1 MAENNDVL
9 LDVQHL
15 TKYFA
20 AETNFFGKATSRVH
34 AVEDVSFQIHKGE
47 AFGLVGE
54 SGCGKTTVGKM
65 LVNLLTPT
73 SGKIIFD
80 GHDLTAM
87 KPAERKTYAKD
98 IQLIFQDPYASLN
111 PRMRIGDII
120 AEPIITNNLLPKDQV
135 EDRVNELLECVG
147 LANYMRNR
155 YPHEFSGGQRQRV
168 GIARAL
174 AVNPKLIVCDE
185 PVSALDVSIQA
196 QVLNLLDD
204 LKEQFG
210 LTYLFIA
217 HGLNVVKH
225 VSDNVGVMYL
235 GRMMEIAPKKSLYAD
250 PLSPY
255 TQALLSAIPTVD
267 PVKRHERI
275 LLQGE
280 IPSPI
285 DPPEGCRFA
294 GRCFKCMEVCKQR
307 AADLSEVKP
316 GHMCACHLYEDDLSV
331 EEKTAVKAEAIAAAE
346 TVGPEV
352 TD

>member
-1 MAENNDVL
+1 MSENTASNATASTQAGAVEQDIL

-15 TKYFA
+15 TKRFA
-20 AETNFFGKATSRVH
+20 ADTNFFGKATSYVQ
-34 AVEDVSFQIHKGE
+34 AVDDVSFQIRKGE

-65 LVNLLTPT
+65 LVNLLKPT
-73 SGKIIFD
+73 SGKIVFD
-80 GHDLTAM
+80 GKELTAM
-87 KPAERKTYAKD
+87 KPAERKQYCKD

-120 AEPIITNNLLPKDQV
+120 AEPIITNNILPKDQV
-135 EDRVNELLECVG
+135 EDRVNELLERVG

-196 QVLNLLDD
+196 QVLNLLDE

-225 VSDNVGVMYL
+225 VSDRVGVMYL
-235 GRMMEIAPKKSLYAD
+235 GKMMEIAPKKALYAD

-255 TQALLSAIPTVD
+255 TQALLSAIPSVD
-267 PVKRHERI
+267 PAAKKERI
-275 LLQGE
+275 ILEGDV
-280 IPSPI
+280 PSPI
-285 DPPEGCRFA
+285 DPPPGCRFA
-294 GRCFKCMEVCKQR
+294 SRCFAKVNGCDEVMPP
-307 AADLSEVKP
+307 LVEVKP
-316 GHMCACHLYEDDLSV
+316 DHCVACHRYD
-331 EEKTAVKAEAIAAAE
+331 KGGPGTAVI
-346 TVGPEV
+346 
-352 TD
+352 

>member
-1 MAENNDVL
+1 MSENTASNATASTQAGAVEQDIL
-9 LDVQHL
+9 LDGQHL
-15 TKYFA
+15 TKRFA
-20 AETNFFGKATSRVH
+20 ADTNFFGKATSYVQ
-34 AVEDVSFQIHKGE
+34 AVDDVSFQIRKGE

-65 LVNLLTPT
+65 LVNLLKPT
-73 SGKIIFD
+73 SGKIVFD
-80 GHDLTAM
+80 GKELTAM
-87 KPAERKTYAKD
+87 KPAERKQYCKD

-120 AEPIITNNLLPKDQV
+120 AEPIITNNILPKDQV
-135 EDRVNELLECVG
+135 EDRVNELLERVG

-196 QVLNLLDD
+196 QVLNLLDE

-225 VSDNVGVMYL
+225 VSDRVGVMYL
-235 GRMMEIAPKKSLYAD
+235 GKMMEIAPKKALYAD

-255 TQALLSAIPTVD
+255 TQALLSAIPSVD
-267 PVKRHERI
+267 PAAKKERI
-275 LLQGE
+275 ILEGDV
-280 IPSPI
+280 PSPI
-285 DPPEGCRFA
+285 DPPPGCRFA
-294 GRCFKCMEVCKQR
+294 SRCFAKVNGCDEVMPP
-307 AADLSEVKP
+307 LVEVKP
-316 GHMCACHLYEDDLSV
+316 DHCVACHRYD
-331 EEKTAVKAEAIAAAE
+331 KGGPGTAVI
-346 TVGPEV
+346 
-352 TD
+352 

>member
-1 MAENNDVL
+1 MSENTASNATASAQAGAVELDIL

-15 TKYFA
+15 TKRFA
-20 AETNFFGKATSRVH
+20 ADTNFFGKATSYVQ
-34 AVEDVSFQIHKGE
+34 AVDDVSFQIRKGE

-65 LVNLLTPT
+65 LVNLLKPT
-73 SGKIIFD
+73 SGKIVFD
-80 GHDLTAM
+80 GKELTAM
-87 KPAERKTYAKD
+87 KPAERTQYCKD
-98 IQLIFQDPYASLN
+98 IQLIFQDTYASLN

-120 AEPIITNNLLPKDQV
+120 AEPIITNNILPKDQV
-135 EDRVNELLECVG
+135 EDRVNELLERVG

-196 QVLNLLDD
+196 QVLNLLDE

-225 VSDNVGVMYL
+225 VSDRVGVRYL
-235 GRMMEIAPKKSLYAD
+235 GKMMEIAPKKALYAD

-255 TQALLSAIPTVD
+255 TQALLSAIPSVD
-267 PVKRHERI
+267 PAAKKERI
-275 LLQGE
+275 ILEGDV
-280 IPSPI
+280 PSPI
-285 DPPEGCRFA
+285 DPPPGCRFA
-294 GRCFKCMEVCKQR
+294 SRCFAKVNGCDEVMPP
-307 AADLSEVKP
+307 LVEVKP
-316 GHMCACHLYEDDLSV
+316 DHCVACHRYD
-331 EEKTAVKAEAIAAAE
+331 KGGPGTAVI
-346 TVGPEV
+346 
-352 TD
+352 

>member
-1 MAENNDVL
+1 MSTNENATEAVESSNDVL

-15 TKYFA
+15 TKLFA
-20 AETNFFGKATSRVH
+20 ADTNFFGKATSYVH
-34 AVEDVSFQIHKGE
+34 AVDDVSFQIKKGE

-65 LVNLLTPT
+65 LVNLLRPT

-80 GHDLTAM
+80 GKDLTAM
-87 KPAERKTYAKD
+87 KDAERKTYCKD

-120 AEPIITNNLLPKDQV
+120 AEPMITNNIVPKDRV

-204 LKEQFG
+204 LKEEFG

-225 VSDNVGVMYL
+225 VSDRVGVMYL
-235 GRMMEIAPKKSLYAD
+235 GKMMEIAPKRSLYAD

-255 TQALLSAIPTVD
+255 TQALLSAIPSVD
-267 PVKRHERI
+267 PKTKRERI
-275 LLQGE
+275 ILEGDV
-280 IPSPI
+280 PSPTN
-285 DPPEGCRFA
+285 PPAGCVFHT
-294 GRCFKCMEVCKQR
+294 RCTRCMKVCCER
-307 AADLSEVKP
+307 EPEMREVKP
-316 GHMCACHLYEDDLSV
+316 GHKCACHLYNEGLTD
-331 EEKTAVKAEAIAAAE
+331 EEKAPVAI
-346 TVGPEV
+346 
-352 TD
+352 

>member
-1 MAENNDVL
+1 MSENTASNATASAQAGAGEQDIL

-15 TKYFA
+15 TKRFA
-20 AETNFFGKATSRVH
+20 ADTNFFGKATSYVQ
-34 AVEDVSFQIHKGE
+34 AVDDVSFQIRKGE

-65 LVNLLTPT
+65 LVNLLKPT
-73 SGKIIFD
+73 SGKIVFD
-80 GHDLTAM
+80 GKELTAM
-87 KPAERKTYAKD
+87 KPAERKQYCKD

-120 AEPIITNNLLPKDQV
+120 AEPIITNNILPKDQV
-135 EDRVNELLECVG
+135 EDRVNELLERVG

-196 QVLNLLDD
+196 QVLNLLDE

-225 VSDNVGVMYL
+225 VSDRVGVMYL
-235 GRMMEIAPKKSLYAD
+235 GKMMEIAPKNALYAD

-255 TQALLSAIPTVD
+255 TQALLSAIPSVD
-267 PVKRHERI
+267 PAAKKERI
-275 LLQGE
+275 ILEGDV
-280 IPSPI
+280 PSPI
-285 DPPEGCRFA
+285 DPPPGCRFA
-294 GRCFKCMEVCKQR
+294 SRCFAKVNGCDEIMPPLV
-307 AADLSEVKP
+307 EVKP
-316 GHMCACHLYEDDLSV
+316 DHCVACHRYD
-331 EEKTAVKAEAIAAAE
+331 KGGPGTAVI
-346 TVGPEV
+346 
-352 TD
+352 

>member
-1 MAENNDVL
+1 MSENTASTSGAPACAGAPEQDIL
-9 LDVQHL
+9 LDVRHL
-15 TKYFA
+15 TKRFA
-20 AETNFFGKATSRVH
+20 ADTNFFGKATSYVQ
-34 AVEDVSFQIHKGE
+34 AVDDVSFQIRKGE

-65 LVNLLTPT
+65 LVNLLKPT
-73 SGKIIFD
+73 SGTITFD
-80 GHDLTAM
+80 GKELTTM
-87 KPAERKTYAKD
+87 KPAERKQYCKD

-120 AEPIITNNLLPKDQV
+120 AEPIITNDILPKDQV
-135 EDRVNELLECVG
+135 EDRVNELLERVG

-196 QVLNLLDD
+196 QVLNLLDE

-225 VSDNVGVMYL
+225 VSDRVGVMYL
-235 GRMMEIAPKKSLYAD
+235 GKMMEIAPKKSLYAD

-255 TQALLSAIPTVD
+255 TQALLSAIPSVD
-267 PVKRHERI
+267 PATKKDRI
-275 LLQGE
+275 ILEGDV
-280 IPSPI
+280 PSPI
-285 DPPEGCRFA
+285 DPPAGCRFA
-294 GRCFKCMEVCKQR
+294 SRCFAKVDGCDEVMPPL
-307 AADLSEVKP
+307 AEVKP
-316 GHMCACHLYEDDLSV
+316 DHCVACHRYDEGGPG
-331 EEKTAVKAEAIAAAE
+331 TAVI
-346 TVGPEV
+346 
-352 TD
+352 

>member
-1 MAENNDVL
+1 MNDNGTIASPEQRNDDVL

-15 TKYFA
+15 TKLFA
-20 AETNFFGKATSRVH
+20 AETNFFGKATSYVH
-34 AVEDVSFQIHKGE
+34 AVDDVSFQIKRGE

-65 LVNLLTPT
+65 LVNLLRPT

-80 GHDLTAM
+80 GKDLTAM
-87 KPAERKTYAKD
+87 KDSERKNYCKD

-120 AEPIITNNLLPKDQV
+120 AEPMITNNIVPKDKV
-135 EDRVNELLECVG
+135 EARVNELLECVG

-204 LKEQFG
+204 LKEEFG

-225 VSDNVGVMYL
+225 VSDRVGVMYL
-235 GRMMEIAPKKSLYAD
+235 GKIMEIAPKRSLYAD

-255 TQALLSAIPTVD
+255 TQALLSAIPRRD
-267 PVKRHERI
+267 PSEPKTRI
-275 LLQGE
+275 HLQGDV
-280 IPSPI
+280 PSPAN
-285 DPPEGCRFA
+285 PPSGCPFHN
-294 GRCFKCMEVCKQR
+294 RCPQCMGICKETMPQ
-307 AADLSEVKP
+307 AKDMGG
-316 GHMCACHLYEDDLSV
+316 GHLVSCHLFD
-331 EEKTAVKAEAIAAAE
+331 
-346 TVGPEV
+346 
-352 TD
+352 

>member
-1 MAENNDVL
+1 MSENTASNATASAQAGAVELDIL

-15 TKYFA
+15 TKRFA
-20 AETNFFGKATSRVH
+20 ADTNFFGKATSYVQ
-34 AVEDVSFQIHKGE
+34 AVDDVSFQIRKGE

-54 SGCGKTTVGKM
+54 SGCGKM
-65 LVNLLTPT
+65 LVNLLKPT
-73 SGKIIFD
+73 SGKIVFD
-80 GHDLTAM
+80 GKELTAM
-87 KPAERKTYAKD
+87 QPAERKQYCKD

-120 AEPIITNNLLPKDQV
+120 AEPIITNNILPKDQV
-135 EDRVNELLECVG
+135 EDRVNELLERVG

-196 QVLNLLDD
+196 QVLNLLDE

-225 VSDNVGVMYL
+225 VSDRVGVMYL
-235 GRMMEIAPKKSLYAD
+235 GKMMEIAPKKALYAD

-255 TQALLSAIPTVD
+255 TQALLSAIPSVD
-267 PVKRHERI
+267 PAAKKERI
-275 LLQGE
+275 ILEGDV
-280 IPSPI
+280 PSPI
-285 DPPEGCRFA
+285 DPPPGCRFA
-294 GRCFKCMEVCKQR
+294 SRCFAKVNGCDEVMPP
-307 AADLSEVKP
+307 LVEVKP
-316 GHMCACHLYEDDLSV
+316 DHCVACHRYD
-331 EEKTAVKAEAIAAAE
+331 KGGPGTAVI
-346 TVGPEV
+346 
-352 TD
+352 

>member
-1 MAENNDVL
+1 MSENTANNVADAGAPQSDIL

-15 TKYFA
+15 TKRFA
-20 AETNFFGKATSRVH
+20 ADTNFFGKATSYVQ
-34 AVEDVSFQIHKGE
+34 AVDDVSFQIRRGE

-65 LVNLLTPT
+65 LVNLLRPT
-73 SGKIIFD
+73 SGKIFFD
-80 GHDLTAM
+80 GKELTAM
-87 KPAERKTYAKD
+87 KAAERKQYCKD

-120 AEPIITNNLLPKDQV
+120 AEPIITNDILPKDQV
-135 EDRVNELLECVG
+135 EDRVNELLERVG

-196 QVLNLLDD
+196 QVLNLLDE

-225 VSDNVGVMYL
+225 VSDRVGVMYL
-235 GRMMEIAPKKSLYAD
+235 GKMMEIAPKKSLYAD

-255 TQALLSAIPTVD
+255 TQALLSAIPSVD
-267 PVKRHERI
+267 PSSKHDRI
-275 LLQGE
+275 ILEGDV
-280 IPSPI
+280 PSPI
-285 DPPEGCRFA
+285 DPPAGCRFA
-294 GRCFKCMEVCKQR
+294 SRCFAKVDGCDEAMPPLV
-307 AADLSEVKP
+307 EVKP
-316 GHMCACHLYEDDLSV
+316 DHCVACHRYDEGGPG
-331 EEKTAVKAEAIAAAE
+331 TAKVN
-346 TVGPEV
+346 
-352 TD
+352 

>member
-1 MAENNDVL
+1 MSDDTIRDAGAAVQAQGAGEGAAAGAAGAGAAAAQDVL
-9 LDVQHL
+9 LDVRHL
-15 TKYFA
+15 TKRFA
-20 AETNFFGKATSRVH
+20 AETNFFGHATSYVQ
-34 AVEDVSFQIHKGE
+34 AVDDVSFQIRRGE

-65 LVNLLTPT
+65 LVNLLKPT

-87 KPAERKTYAKD
+87 KRSERKRYCKD

-120 AEPIITNNLLPKDQV
+120 AEPIITNNILPKDQV
-135 EDRVNELLECVG
+135 ESRVDELLECVG

-196 QVLNLLDD
+196 QVLNLLDE

-225 VSDNVGVMYL
+225 VSDRVGVMYL
-235 GRMMEIAPKKSLYAD
+235 GKMMEIAPRSRCTPTRCRRTRRRSCRPSRRSTRPRSATASSWKATCPAPSTRRPAAASPAAASRKS
-250 PLSPY
+250 
-255 TQALLSAIPTVD
+255 
-267 PVKRHERI
+267 
-275 LLQGE
+275 
-280 IPSPI
+280 
-285 DPPEGCRFA
+285 
-294 GRCFKCMEVCKQR
+294 R
-307 AADLSEVKP
+307 AATRSCP
-316 GHMCACHLYEDDLSV
+316 RWSR
-331 EEKTAVKAEAIAAAE
+331 
-346 TVGPEV
+346 
-352 TD
+352 